1 MAKANP
7 RKLLA
12 QARQALVRGETDYA
26 LLLLRE
32 AHEAAPKDATV
43 ATLFADA
50 LLALEQPMTAIEVL
64 ADHLAVS
71 PRTADTARSL
81 SDIFAAVT
89 PLNFATVKAA
99 GLTAALHL
107 DRVNV
112 EPLAR
117 VAGLLLAER
126 GEQST
131 FRRGSD
137 EFTLLIALLE
147 AAPVREPSLETWLVA
162 RRRAALLE
170 PAEAREARDTAFL
183 AAIAR
188 QVWLNEGVWPVGE
201 AERGALEGLDLANPA
216 QRLIAALY
224 LPAEQWCPEE
234 EGEPAELPN
243 GLDGLAHQIRRERHE
258 MARADSALGPAIGAA
273 DETGGAVA
281 AQYEANPYPR
291 WGWVQ
296 PTPRGAG
303 RAFLERI
310 AGQSGAVSPSSP
322 SGGWA
327 KGTLHIAVAGCGT
340 GQEAVQAALAY
351 APNAQLL
358 AFDFSRASLRYAAM
372 KARQHG
378 LNAIRFRQ
386 ADILDLPA
394 FEAPFD
400 RPADLVEC
408 VGVLHHMADPFAGW
422 RTLLARLGPG
432 GLMYVGLYSATA
444 RRGLTALRDRL
455 AGQGV
460 DPADPDAIR
469 RVRARIL
476 ARPENGFE
484 RSLADSAD
492 FYTLSNVRDLLFH
505 AHERPLT
512 LGAIGAFLK
521 EEGLEF
527 LHMDVRPHIAE
538 AFASAQGGAAA
549 GDLQAWADFERDNPD
564 TFDGM
569 YLFWIRKP
577 DRPGFALLD

>member
-32 AHEAAPKDATV
+32 AHEAAPKDAGVTG
-43 ATLFADA
+43 
-50 LLALEQPMTAIEVL
+50 LLADMLLAAGQPMTAIEVL
-64 ADHLAVS
+64 ANHLAAS
-71 PRTADTARSL
+71 PRSADAARTL

-89 PLNFATVKAA
+89 PVNFATVDAA
-99 GLTAALHL
+99 GLTAALRL

-117 VAGLLLAER
+117 AAGLLLDER
-126 GEQST
+126 GEQQP

-137 EFTLLIALLE
+137 EFALLIALLE

-170 PAEAREARDTAFL
+170 PAEALEARDTAFL
-183 AAIAR
+183 AAMAR
-188 QVWLNEGVWPVGE
+188 QVWLNEGIWPVGE
-201 AERGALEGLDLANPA
+201 DERTAVERLDLAGPG
-216 QRLIAALY
+216 QFPLAALY
-224 LPAEQWCPEE
+224 LPPERWCPDDA
-234 EGEPAELPN
+234 GAETLPKC
-243 GLDGLAHQIRRERHE
+243 LAGLAGQIRRERHE
-258 MARADSALGPAIGAA
+258 MARADSALGPTIGAA
-273 DETGGAVA
+273 DATGGAVA

-296 PTPRGAG
+296 PPRAAAG
-303 RAFLERI
+303 RAFLARI
-310 AGQSGAVSPSSP
+310 AGQSGAASSASP

-327 KGTLHIAVAGCGT
+327 KGPLRIAIAGCGT

-372 KARQHG
+372 KARQHRLG
-378 LNAIRFRQ
+378 GTRFRQ

-422 RTLLARLGPG
+422 RTLLARLRPG

-444 RRGLTALRDRL
+444 RRGLTALRERL

-460 DPADPDAIR
+460 DSADPDAIR

-476 ARPENGFE
+476 ARPENDFE
-484 RSLADSAD
+484 RSLAASAD

-512 LGAIGAFLK
+512 LDAIGAFLK

-538 AFASAQGGAAA
+538 AFAAAQGDAAA
-549 GDLQAWADFERDNPD
+549 GDLQAWAAFERDNPD

>member
-1 MAKANP
+1 MAKVNP
-7 RKLLA
+7 RKPVA

-32 AHEAAPKDATV
+32 AHEAAPRDAGV
-43 ATLFADA
+43 AG
-50 LLALEQPMTAIEVL
+50 LLADVLLAAGQPMTAIEVL
-64 ADHLAVS
+64 ANHLAAS
-71 PRTADTARSL
+71 PHSAEAARTL

-89 PLNFATVKAA
+89 PVNFATVDAA
-99 GLTAALHL
+99 GLTAALRL
-107 DRVNV
+107 DRVAV

-117 VAGLLLAER
+117 AAGLLLTER
-126 GEQST
+126 GEGAT
-131 FRRGSD
+131 FRDGFD
-137 EFTLLIALLE
+137 EFALLIALLE
-147 AAPVREPSLETWLVA
+147 AAPVREPALEAWLVA
-162 RRRAALLE
+162 RRRAALVE
-170 PAEAREARDTAFL
+170 QADAPEAQDPEAQDEAFL
-183 AAIAR
+183 AALAR
-188 QVWLNEGVWPVGE
+188 QVWLNEGVWPVVDD
-201 AERGALEGLDLANPA
+201 ERTTVDRLDLADPG
-216 QRLIAALY
+216 QFLLAALY
-224 LPAEQWCPEE
+224 LPPERWCSDDA
-234 EGEPAELPN
+234 GAANLPN
-243 GLDGLAHQIRRERHE
+243 CLAGLAGQIRRERHE

-386 ADILDLPA
+386 ADILDLPV
-394 FEAPFD
+394 FDPPFD
-400 RPADLVEC
+400 RPVDLVEC
-408 VGVLHHMADPFAGW
+408 VGVLHHMADPFAGL
-422 RTLLARLGPG
+422 RTQLARLRPG

-444 RRGLTALRDRL
+444 RRGLTALREQL
-455 AGQGV
+455 AGEGI
-460 DPADPDAIR
+460 DPADQDAIR

-476 ARPENGFE
+476 ARPENDFE

-512 LGAIGAFLK
+512 LDAIGAFLK
-521 EEGLEF
+521 DERLEF

-538 AFASAQGGAAA
+538 AFAAAQGDSAVL
-549 GDLQAWADFERDNPD
+549 DLQAWAEFERDNPD

-577 DRPGFALLD
+577 G

>member
-1 MAKANP
+1 MAKVNS
-7 RKLLA
+7 RKPVA
-12 QARQALVRGETDYA
+12 QARQALARGETDYT

-32 AHEAAPKDATV
+32 AHEAAPKDAGV
-43 ATLFADA
+43 AGLLADA
-50 LLALEQPMTAIEVL
+50 LLAAGQPMTAIEEL
-64 ADHLAVS
+64 ANHLAVS
-71 PRTADTARSL
+71 PRSAGAARSL

-89 PLNFATVKAA
+89 PVNFATVNPA
-99 GLTAALHL
+99 GLTAALRL
-107 DRVNV
+107 DRVNA

-117 VAGLLLAER
+117 AAGLLLAER
-126 GEQST
+126 GEQSA
-131 FRRGSD
+131 FRRGSG
-137 EFTLLIALLE
+137 EFALLIALLE
-147 AAPVREPSLETWLVA
+147 AAPVREPALEAWLVA
-162 RRRAALLE
+162 RRRAALTG
-170 PAEAREARDTAFL
+170 PAERPEARDVVFL
-183 AAIAR
+183 AAMAR
-188 QVWLNEGVWPVGE
+188 QVWLNEGIWPVDE
-201 AERGALEGLDLANPA
+201 DERTVVDRLDLADPG
-216 QRLIAALY
+216 QFLLAALY
-224 LPAEQWCPEE
+224 LPPERWCPDDA
-234 EGEPAELPN
+234 GAETLPN
-243 GLDGLAHQIRRERHE
+243 CLAGLAGQIRRERHE

-310 AGQSGAVSPSSP
+310 AGQSGAASPASP

-327 KGTLHIAVAGCGT
+327 KGTLRIAVAGCGT

-378 LNAIRFRQ
+378 LNAIRLRQ

-394 FEAPFD
+394 FDPPFD

-444 RRGLTALRDRL
+444 RRGLTALRERL
-455 AGQGV
+455 AGEDI

-469 RVRARIL
+469 RIRARIL
-476 ARPENGFE
+476 ARPENDFE

-512 LGAIGAFLK
+512 LGAIGAFL
-521 EEGLEF
+521 EDEGLEF
-527 LHMDVRPHIAE
+527 LHMDVRPHIAD
-538 AFASAQGGAAA
+538 AFAAAQGDAAA
-549 GDLQAWADFERDNPD
+549 GDLQAWAEFERDNPD

-577 DRPGFALLD
+577 G

>member
-1 MAKANP
+1 MARANP
-7 RKLLA
+7 RKLFA
-12 QARQALVRGETDYA
+12 QAKQALMRGETDYA

-32 AHEAAPKDATV
+32 AHEAAPKDAGV
-43 ATLFADA
+43 AVLFADA
-50 LLALEQPMTAIEVL
+50 LLAREQPMTAVEVL
-64 ADHLAVS
+64 ANHLAAS
-71 PRTADTARSL
+71 PRSAEAARTL

-89 PLNFATVKAA
+89 PVNFATVNTA

-117 VAGLLLAER
+117 AAGLLLSER
-126 GEQST
+126 GEGTT
-131 FRRGSD
+131 FRDGSD
-137 EFTLLIALLE
+137 EFALLTALLE
-147 AAPVREPSLETWLVA
+147 AAPVREPALEAWLVA
-162 RRRAALLE
+162 RRRAALVE
-170 PAEAREARDTAFL
+170 QADAPEAQDKAFL
-183 AAIAR
+183 AALAR
-188 QVWLNEGVWPVGE
+188 QVWLNEGIWPVDE
-201 AERGALEGLDLANPA
+201 DERTVVDRLDLADPG
-216 QRLIAALY
+216 QFLLAALY
-224 LPAEQWCPEE
+224 LPPERWCPDDA
-234 EGEPAELPN
+234 GAETLPKC
-243 GLDGLAHQIRRERHE
+243 LAGLARQIRRERHE
-258 MARADSALGPAIGAA
+258 MARADSALGPAIGAV
-273 DETGGAVA
+273 DSTGGAVA

-310 AGQSGAVSPSSP
+310 AGQSGAASPASP

-327 KGTLHIAVAGCGT
+327 KGPLRIAVAGCGT

-351 APNAQLL
+351 APNARLL

-386 ADILDLPA
+386 ADILDLPV
-394 FEAPFD
+394 FDPPFD
-400 RPADLVEC
+400 GPGDLVEC

-422 RTLLARLGPG
+422 RTLLARLRPG

-444 RRGLTALRDRL
+444 RRGLTALRERL
-455 AGQGV
+455 AGEGI

-476 ARPENGFE
+476 ARPENDFE
-484 RSLADSAD
+484 RALADSAD

-512 LGAIGAFLK
+512 LDAIGAFLK
-521 EEGLEF
+521 GEGLEF

-538 AFASAQGGAAA
+538 AFADAQGVGATP
-549 GDLQAWADFERDNPD
+549 DLPAWAAFERENPD

>member
-1 MAKANP
+1 MARANP
-7 RKLLA
+7 RKPVA

-43 ATLFADA
+43 ATLFADV
-50 LLALEQPMTAIEVL
+50 LLAQDQPMTAIEVL
-64 ADHLAVS
+64 ADHLAVN
-71 PRTADTARSL
+71 PRSADAARSL

-89 PLNFATVKAA
+89 PVNFATVEPA

-117 VAGLLLAER
+117 AAGLLLAER
-126 GEQST
+126 GEPST

-137 EFTLLIALLE
+137 EFALLIALLE
-147 AAPVREPSLETWLVA
+147 AAPVREPALEAWLVA

-170 PAEAREARDTAFL
+170 PADAPETRNKAFL
-183 AAIAR
+183 AAMAR
-188 QVWLNEGVWPVGE
+188 QVWLNEGIWPVDE
-201 AERGALEGLDLANPA
+201 DERTAVDRLDLADPG
-216 QRLIAALY
+216 QFLLAALY
-224 LPAEQWCPEE
+224 LPPERWCPDDA
-234 EGEPAELPN
+234 GAGTLPKC
-243 GLDGLAHQIRRERHE
+243 LAGLAGQIRRERHE
-258 MARADSALGPAIGAA
+258 MARADSALGSAIGAA
-273 DETGGAVA
+273 DATGGAVA

-303 RAFLERI
+303 RAFLGRI
-310 AGQSGAVSPSSP
+310 ARQSGAASPASP

-327 KGTLHIAVAGCGT
+327 KGPLRIAVAGCGT
-340 GQEAVQAALAY
+340 GQEAVQAARAY
-351 APNAQLL
+351 APNARLL

-386 ADILDLPA
+386 ADILDLPV
-394 FEAPFD
+394 FDPPFD
-400 RPADLVEC
+400 RPVDLVEC

-422 RTLLARLGPG
+422 RTLLARLRPG

-444 RRGLTALRDRL
+444 RRGLTALRERL

-460 DPADPDAIR
+460 DSADPDAIR

-476 ARPENGFE
+476 ARPENDFE
-484 RSLADSAD
+484 RSLAASAD

-512 LGAIGAFLK
+512 LDAIGAFLK

-538 AFASAQGGAAA
+538 AFAAAQGDAAA
-549 GDLQAWADFERDNPD
+549 GDLQAWAAFERDNPD

>member
-1 MAKANP
+1 MARANP
-7 RKLLA
+7 RKLFA
-12 QARQALVRGETDYA
+12 QAKQALARGETDYA

-43 ATLFADA
+43 AGHLADA
-50 LLALEQPMTAIEVL
+50 LLVLDLPMEAIEVL
-64 ADHLAVS
+64 ANHLAVN
-71 PRTADTARSL
+71 PRSADAARSL

-89 PLNFATVKAA
+89 PVSFATVEPA

-107 DRVNV
+107 DRVNA
-112 EPLAR
+112 EPPAR
-117 VAGLLLAER
+117 AAGLLLAER
-126 GEQST
+126 GEPSA

-273 DETGGAVA
+273 FETGGAVA

-291 WGWVQ
+291 WGRVQ

-310 AGQSGAVSPSSP
+310 AGQSGAASPASP

-327 KGTLHIAVAGCGT
+327 KGPLCIAVAGCGT

-386 ADILDLPA
+386 ADILDLPV
-394 FEAPFD
+394 FDPPFD
-400 RPADLVEC
+400 RPVDLVEC

-422 RTLLARLGPG
+422 RTLLARLRPG

-444 RRGLTALRDRL
+444 RRRLTALREQL
-455 AGQGV
+455 AGEGI

-476 ARPENGFE
+476 ARPENDFE

-512 LGAIGAFLK
+512 LDAIGAFLK
-521 EEGLEF
+521 DERLEF

-538 AFASAQGGAAA
+538 AFAAAQGDSAVL
-549 GDLQAWADFERDNPD
+549 DLQAWAEFERDNPD

-577 DRPGFALLD
+577 G

>member
-1 MAKANP
+1 MAKVNS
-7 RKLLA
+7 RKPVA
-12 QARQALVRGETDYA
+12 QARQALARGETDYA

-50 LLALEQPMTAIEVL
+50 LLALEQLMTAIEVL

-71 PRTADTARSL
+71 PRSADTARSL

-112 EPLAR
+112 EPPAR
-117 VAGLLLAER
+117 AAGLLLAER

-183 AAIAR
+183 AAMAR
-188 QVWLNEGVWPVGE
+188 QVWLNEGIWPVDDD
-201 AERGALEGLDLANPA
+201 ERKTVDRLDLADPG
-216 QRLIAALY
+216 QFLLAALY
-224 LPAEQWCPEE
+224 LPPERWCPDDA
-234 EGEPAELPN
+234 GVANLPN
-243 GLDGLAHQIRRERHE
+243 CLAGLAGQIRRERHE

-273 DETGGAVA
+273 DATGGAVA
-281 AQYEANPYPR
+281 AQYEVNPYPR

-310 AGQSGAVSPSSP
+310 AGQPAAARTGASAGEWS
-322 SGGWA
+322 
-327 KGTLHIAVAGCGT
+327 KGPLRITIAGCGT

-351 APNAQLL
+351 APNARLF

-394 FEAPFD
+394 FDPPFD

-444 RRGLTALRDRL
+444 RRGLTALRERL
-455 AGQGV
+455 AGEGI
-460 DPADPDAIR
+460 DPADQDAIR

-476 ARPENGFE
+476 ARPENDFE

-512 LGAIGAFLK
+512 LDAIGAFLK
-521 EEGLEF
+521 DERLEF

-538 AFASAQGGAAA
+538 AFAAAQGDSAVL
-549 GDLQAWADFERDNPD
+549 DLQAWADFERDNPD

-577 DRPGFALLD
+577 G